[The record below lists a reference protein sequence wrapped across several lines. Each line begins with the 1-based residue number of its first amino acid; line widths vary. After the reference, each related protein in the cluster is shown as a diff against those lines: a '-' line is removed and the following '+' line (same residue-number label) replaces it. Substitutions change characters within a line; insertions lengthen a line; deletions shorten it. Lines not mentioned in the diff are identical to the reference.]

1 MSDTPVT
8 PATPV
13 TDPAPAEPATPAV
26 PAAPTPA
33 VMPAQLFPDAP
44 SAPAPAAPAAPAPA
58 VEDDDDDEDEPPES
72 TPKDL
77 AAARKLRRENRR
89 LRERAQNADAD
100 REGRLTAEAELARYR
115 LATHYRIND
124 PDDIE
129 LIGSG
134 TPQEMEK
141 RAQRIA
147 ALAATNA
154 AVPPAQPTPPPSDRP
169 VEGLKPGASPAP
181 PKPEDT
187 SYPASWGFHPQPR
200 N

>member
-13 TDPAPAEPATPAV
+13 TDPAPAEPTA

-33 VMPAQLFPDAP
+33 AMPAQLFPDAP
-44 SAPAPAAPAAPAPA
+44 PAPAPVAPPAPAP
-58 VEDDDDDEDEPPES
+58 VIEDDDDDEDEQAES

-77 AAARKLRRENRR
+77 AAARKLRRENRS
-89 LRERAQNADAD
+89 LRERARNADAD

-115 LATHYRIND
+115 LASHYRISD
-124 PDDIE
+124 PEDIE

-141 RAQRIA
+141 RAARIA
-147 ALAATNA
+147 ALAATNT